1 MTEFYIAVG
10 VFFVAYALI
19 SLEKFH
25 KTIVALMGAGIIL
38 ACRVLTQSEAF
49 YSEEFGVDWNVII
62 LLISM
67 MIIINVMKPTGL
79 FEYIGIKSAK
89 AAKGSPYRVMAI
101 FAFVTAFVS
110 AFLDNVTTVLLIT
123 PIIIF
128 ICEKLEV
135 DAVPYLVVEALASN
149 IGGTA
154 TLIGDPP
161 NIMIAS
167 KANFTFNDFVVHLTP
182 VIAVILAVFIVMLKL
197 VFRKHLQT
205 TPEARERIMNLEET
219 GVIKDKKTLVISLV
233 VLCLVIAGFVM
244 HASLHLEPA
253 TVALAGAALLLL
265 VLAVEEPHHIFADI
279 EWNSL
284 FFFIGLFVV
293 VGAVVKVGFVKMLA
307 SAVIIHDGNEH
318 AHGEHGHP
326 LVLRC
331 RFGDHRQHTL
341 RRHHEPPHHQHGPAV
356 MAGRQ
361 PRCAQLRP
369 APPCLVGPFP
379 GGVPGRQRH
388 GDRGIGKRRG
398 CGHVGETGE
407 KDIVRKIHALC
418 LPVLDHVHRDLQHL
432 SVAALFRLCDAP
444 GLTGRPPPCSRTP
457 AATGYSGGKN
467 A

>member
-1 MTEFYIAVG
+1 MQG
-10 VFFVAYALI
+10 
-19 SLEKFH
+19 
-25 KTIVALMGAGIIL
+25 
-38 ACRVLTQSEAF
+38 LTQSEAF

-123 PIIIF
+123 PIVIF
-128 ICEKLEV
+128 ICEKMEV
-135 DAVPYLVVEALASN
+135 DPIPYLVAEALASN

-161 NIMIAS
+161 NIMMAS

-197 VFRKHLQT
+197 VFRKHLKT
-205 TPEARERIMNLEET
+205 TPEARERVMNLEET
-219 GVIKDKKTLVISLV
+219 GVIKDRKTMVISLV

-265 VLAVEEPHHIFADI
+265 VLAIEEPHHIFVDI

-307 SAVIIHDGNEH
+307 GAVISTTGTNMLAAGTVILWFSAVASAIIDNIPFVATMNPLIINMGQQLWPHAAPQALNYGQLLPVWWALSLGACLGGNGT
-318 AHGEHGHP
+318 AIGASAN
-326 LVLRC
+326 V
-331 RFGDHRQHTL
+331 
-341 RRHHEPPHHQHGPAV
+341 V
-356 MAGRQ
+356 VAGMSEKM
-361 PRCAQLRP
+361 
-369 APPCLVGPFP
+369 
-379 GGVPGRQRH
+379 
-388 GDRGIGKRRG
+388 GKRISFVKFMLYAFPFWIMSIAVSNIYLWLRYFAFA
-398 CGHVGETGE
+398 T
-407 KDIVRKIHALC
+407 
-418 LPVLDHVHRDLQHL
+418 P
-432 SVAALFRLCDAP
+432 P
-444 GLTGRPPPCSRTP
+444 G
-457 AATGYSGGKN
+457 
-467 A
+467 

>member
-1 MTEFYIAVG
+1 MTEFYIAVC

-135 DAVPYLVVEALASN
+135 DAIPYLVVEALASN

-182 VIAVILAVFIVMLKL
+182 VIAIILAVFILMLKL

-219 GVIKDKKTLVISLV
+219 GVIKDRKTMVISLV

-253 TVALAGAALLLL
+253 TVALAGASLLLL

-307 SAVIIHDGNEH
+307 GAVISTTGTNMLAAGTVILWFSAVASAIIDNIPFVATMNPLIINMGQQLWPHTSPHVLNYGQLLPVWWALSLGACLGGNGT
-318 AHGEHGHP
+318 AIGASAN
-326 LVLRC
+326 V
-331 RFGDHRQHTL
+331 
-341 RRHHEPPHHQHGPAV
+341 V
-356 MAGRQ
+356 V
-361 PRCAQLRP
+361 
-369 APPCLVGPFP
+369 VGMSEKM
-379 GGVPGRQRH
+379 
-388 GDRGIGKRRG
+388 GKRISF
-398 CGHVGETGE
+398 V
-407 KDIVRKIHALC
+407 KFMLYAFPFWIMSIVVSNIYLWLRYFAFAT
-418 LPVLDHVHRDLQHL
+418 P
-432 SVAALFRLCDAP
+432 P
-444 GLTGRPPPCSRTP
+444 G
-457 AATGYSGGKN
+457 
-467 A
+467 